1 MYYTKI
7 DKEKCIACGLCQL
20 YAPTLYEYDQNG
32 IAYTVKDDN
41 KGLVPVE
48 EKEINDFRKAYT
60 SCPTGAILRSTTPF
74 ESEENN
80 LK

>member
-20 YAPTLYEYDQNG
+20 YAPALYEYDQNG

-41 KGLVPVE
+41 KGLVPIQQ
-48 EKEINDFRKAYT
+48 KEMDEFRKAYT
-60 SCPTGAILRSTTPF
+60 NCPTGAILRSEIPF
-74 ESEENN
+74 KSE
-80 LK
+80 